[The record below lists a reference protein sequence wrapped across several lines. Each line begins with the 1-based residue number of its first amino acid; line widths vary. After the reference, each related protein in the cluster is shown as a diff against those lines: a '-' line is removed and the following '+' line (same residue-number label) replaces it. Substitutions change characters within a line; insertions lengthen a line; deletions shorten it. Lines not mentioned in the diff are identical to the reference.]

1 MKPIWIP
8 TMLALAASATARE
21 DNTRPDRRPPPVPPL
36 IAALDRDNNGVVSA
50 DEIATASQAIA
61 GLDANGDGTLTA
73 EELRPPRP
81 EGAPGGEPK
90 GPPPAGGR
98 PGNPPPP
105 PLITALDRDKDGVI
119 SAGEIAGATA
129 ALLTLDRDGSGQL
142 EREETLPK
150 PPERGEGAGRGPQG
164 PPPHGRP
171 EGRPPG
177 PPPGAAR

>member
-1 MKPIWIP
+1 
-8 TMLALAASATARE
+8 MLALAASATARE